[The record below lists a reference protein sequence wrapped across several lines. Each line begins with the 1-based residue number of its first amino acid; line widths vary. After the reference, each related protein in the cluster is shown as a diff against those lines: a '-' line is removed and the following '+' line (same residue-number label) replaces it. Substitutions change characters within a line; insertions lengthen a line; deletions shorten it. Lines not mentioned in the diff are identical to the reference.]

1 MKKITITLLALLCLD
16 SVASAQAV
24 PKTKTKNREQQ
35 GVMMSDT
42 PNTIAPVTPA
52 DRTRNNNTTSPRTD
66 PALPTRSNPDN
77 NNTKQ
82 QQQNSM
88 DTQPLNRNSSGQNE
102 RNTDMQRNRSDINMN
117 TNDILGSP
125 TPSTPPPMSK

>member
-1 MKKITITLLALLCLD
+1 MKKVTITLLALLCLD
-16 SVASAQAV
+16 SAAWAQAV
-24 PKTKTKNREQQ
+24 PKTKKKNREQQ

-42 PNTIAPVTPA
+42 PNTIAPVTPT
-52 DRTRNNNTTSPRTD
+52 DRMRNNTTVPRTD
-66 PALPTRSNPDN
+66 SGSPTRSNQ
-77 NNTKQ
+77 NNTNTRQ

-102 RNTDMQRNRSDINMN
+102 RNTDMHRNRSDINMN

-125 TPSTPPPMSK
+125 TPSNPPPMSK